1 MADVRTKEIQIVV
14 NGQVR
19 MVPEDQTLA
28 QILAFLEILPDRVA
42 VELNRGI
49 VRRPEWDQTMVGPG
63 DALEIVQFVGGG

>member
-1 MADVRTKEIQIVV
+1 
-14 NGQVR
+14 